1 MFPHSHGNQE
11 ILIRIESER
20 EQALLTFKHGIIDK
34 N

>member
-20 EQALLTFKHGIIDK
+20 EEALPTFKHGIIDK